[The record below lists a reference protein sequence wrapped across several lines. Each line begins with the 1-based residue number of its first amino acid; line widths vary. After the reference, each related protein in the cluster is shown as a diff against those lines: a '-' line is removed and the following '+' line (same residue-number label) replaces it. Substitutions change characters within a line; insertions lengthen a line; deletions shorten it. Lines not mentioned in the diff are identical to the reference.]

1 MLTFYCHV
9 RQTTW
14 KKLFYYFILSH
25 FSLLQHIFFFLVF
38 LLCKYLISDIFVV
51 IFVRYL
57 IVFTIYHPPVTV
69 PIEMKCSTAQ
79 QSQIAISNEN
89 CNNLNSN
96 TTTANSNNHLV
107 SNSISG
113 IVDSSGIL
121 TQINPSPILQ
131 QQTNHHIGNSSP
143 SDNNNTHHHHHHHKS
158 PLSGGN
164 TTGSTTITS
173 TPTTNASMTNVIC
186 GGCIQ
191 PICDRYIMKVVETAY
206 HEKCLQCISCCCNL
220 INTCYQRDNKLFC
233 RKDYER

>member
-1 MLTFYCHV
+1 
-9 RQTTW
+9 
-14 KKLFYYFILSH
+14 
-25 FSLLQHIFFFLVF
+25 
-38 LLCKYLISDIFVV
+38 
-51 IFVRYL
+51 
-57 IVFTIYHPPVTV
+57 
-69 PIEMKCSTAQ
+69 MKCSTAQ

-96 TTTANSNNHLV
+96 TTNSNHLA

-113 IVDSSGIL
+113 IVDSSGIM

-131 QQTNHHIGNSSP
+131 QQTNHIGNSNVSSP
-143 SDNNNTHHHHHHHKS
+143 SDNHHHHNHHKS
-158 PLSGGN
+158 PLSSG
-164 TTGSTTITS
+164 TTSTGSAITS
-173 TPTTNASMTNVIC
+173 TPITNASMTNVIC
-186 GGCIQ
+186 GGCMQ